1 DGYRHMHGFGSHT
14 YSLINAQG
22 QRTWVKWH
30 FKTKQGIKNLAPAE
44 AARLAGTDPDYA
56 QRDLFEAIERGD
68 FPKWSVCI
76 QVMSEAEAASRA
88 ENPFD
93 VTKTWSQKDYPLIE
107 KALLIA
113 NIAGTMASVSR
124 DVVERQLQHFFKAD
138 PAYGGGI
145 AKALGLNL
153 A

>member
-1 DGYRHMHGFGSHT
+1 MNDE
-14 YSLINAQG
+14 Q
-22 QRTWVKWH
+22 
-30 FKTKQGIKNLAPAE
+30 
-44 AARLAGTDPDYA
+44 
-56 QRDLFEAIERGD
+56 
-68 FPKWSVCI
+68 
-76 QVMSEAEAASRA
+76 
-88 ENPFD
+88 
-93 VTKTWSQKDYPLIE
+93 